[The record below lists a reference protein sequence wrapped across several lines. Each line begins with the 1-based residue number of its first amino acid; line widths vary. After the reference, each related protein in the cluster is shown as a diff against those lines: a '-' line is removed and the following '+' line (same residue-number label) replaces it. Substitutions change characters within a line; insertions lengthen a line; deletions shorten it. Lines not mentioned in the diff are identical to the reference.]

1 MTIGGVATNVTYKGL
16 APGFVG
22 LYQFNFVVPN
32 VADGDQ
38 PVEIKL
44 GSVTV
49 PQTLFLSV
57 KR

>member
-1 MTIGGVATNVTYKGL
+1 MTIGGVNTVVSYKGL
-16 APGFVG
+16 APNFVG

-38 PVEIKL
+38 PVVIRL
-44 GSVTV
+44 GATAL